1 MTQYQSPVARAAP
14 VLREEIQALVGTAYA
29 IERQIATGASAHLFL
44 AMETALDRRVV
55 LKVLPEELS
64 ATVNVARF
72 RREIRLAARLT
83 HPNIVPLL
91 AAAEGRGIL
100 YYTMPFVEGESLHAR
115 LGRDGELTTPEVVSI
130 VRDLAR
136 ALAYAHAHG
145 VVHRDLKPENVL
157 LVQGTALLT
166 DFGIAKALS
175 VAARRGGGGERR
187 KSDVPPPD
195 RVRSPVE
202 CQMEQ
207 HVTATGIAVGTPA
220 YVSPEQ
226 AAADPAI
233 DHRTDLYSLGV
244 VAYEMLTGQPPF
256 VQRAT
261 RALLAAHRTEEP
273 PPLAIRRPGTPPWL
287 AQLVT
292 RLLEKR
298 PADRPQSADEVL
310 RVLEDAT
317 GATERPMTSARPE
330 AGVGEDAVVEGS
342 GRWSR
347 MRWVPLAA
355 AAAIFAAS
363 AALPLWT
370 FFRHTAAVASRPT
383 VVTSGAGRSIVNPP
397 PNAIA
402 VLPFAT
408 VADDSVERAFANGLA
423 DELTSVLGTL
433 PMLRIAS
440 RTSAAALEA
449 RHLTVIAI
457 ADSLQVSRVL
467 EGTVERSGAR
477 LRITTQLTSAGD
489 GLARWSATYERPAR
503 DLFAL
508 QDEIT
513 RDIVRALTGPVPT
526 AAR

>member
-1 MTQYQSPVARAAP
+1 
-14 VLREEIQALVGTAYA
+14 
-29 IERQIATGASAHLFL
+29 
-44 AMETALDRRVV
+44 ME
-55 LKVLPEELS
+55 
-64 ATVNVARF
+64 
-72 RREIRLAARLT
+72 
-83 HPNIVPLL
+83 
-91 AAAEGRGIL
+91 
-100 YYTMPFVEGESLHAR
+100 
-115 LGRDGELTTPEVVSI
+115 
-130 VRDLAR
+130 
-136 ALAYAHAHG
+136 
-145 VVHRDLKPENVL
+145 
-157 LVQGTALLT
+157 
-166 DFGIAKALS
+166 
-175 VAARRGGGGERR
+175 
-187 KSDVPPPD
+187 
-195 RVRSPVE
+195 
-202 CQMEQ
+202 

-226 AAADPAI
+226 AAADPEI

-256 VQRAT
+256 TQRAT

-273 PPLAIRRPGTPPWL
+273 PPVAIQRPGTPPWL
-287 AQLVT
+287 AQLVP

-310 RVLEDAT
+310 RVLEGTTGAT
-317 GATERPMTSARPE
+317 GATGAPERLVIPARPDG
-330 AGVGEDAVVEGS
+330 GVGAEAVAGAS
-342 GRWSR
+342 GLWFR

-355 AAAIFAAS
+355 VAAIFAAS
-363 AALPLWT
+363 AALPLGA
-370 FFRHTAAVASRPT
+370 FFRHPAAAASEPAVAGP
-383 VVTSGAGRSIVNPP
+383 SIVHPL

-433 PMLRIAS
+433 PTLRIAS

-513 RDIVRALTGPVPT
+513 RDIVRALAGPVPIT
-526 AAR
+526 AR